1 MSRVRKKHGSSI
13 HWFITQMLTEFEV
26 DSRSS
31 ECNLHLLLGLQRS
44 KYQSYHL
51 VPGAHINRKIQMVT
65 EPKHILLTWD
75 AGIPRYILTAM
86 PNAHPRFYAITTEVI
101 YLLIPF
107 VVIKFLKYPHAKLLL
122 FPLICSAAPK
132 FMIQDIR

>member
-1 MSRVRKKHGSSI
+1 MQSPFATWASETQVPELSS
-13 HWFITQMLTEFEV
+13 
-26 DSRSS
+26 
-31 ECNLHLLLGLQRS
+31 
-44 KYQSYHL
+44 
-51 VPGAHINRKIQMVT
+51 GAWGTHYRKIQMVT

-75 AGIPRYILTAM
+75 AGIPRYILTAT